1 VPSVNNKS
9 VFAIVLAAGSAS
21 RFGSLKQLALFNG
34 IPMVRH
40 AGDLAIE
47 SCGGHCIL
55 VTGHEWRAVTESCA
69 PWPGYLLVNEHYR
82 NGIGSSLAAATR
94 AIQHAADAII
104 VVLADQPMITSAH
117 IKRLIATW
125 SGAENEIVA
134 TAYAGVRGAPTL
146 FAAACFPRLASL
158 EGDRGARALFDDP
171 GFVLREIECED
182 AAIDIDT
189 EAELRTLERNA
200 RS

>member
-21 RFGSLKQLALFNG
+21 RFGSVKQLALLEDM
-34 IPMVRH
+34 PMVRH
-40 AGDLAIE
+40 AGNLAIE
-47 SCGGHCIL
+47 SCGARSVL
-55 VTGHEWRAVTESCA
+55 VTGHEWHAVANACA
-69 PWPGYLLVNEHYR
+69 FWPGYLVVNEHYR
-82 NGIGSSLAAATR
+82 DGIGSSLATATR
-94 AIQHAADAII
+94 AIRHAADAI
-104 VVLADQPMITSAH
+104 VVLLADQPMITAH
-117 IKRLIATW
+117 HIDRLLAAW
-125 SGAENEIVA
+125 SGRENEIVA

-146 FAAACFPRLASL
+146 FAAACFPQLASL
-158 EGDRGARALFDDP
+158 KGDRGARALFDNP
-171 GFVLREIECED
+171 GIVLREIECED